1 MTLGNNVQTIEEDA
15 FLYSTALT
23 ELTIPASVKT
33 IKDHAFGSSPKLS
46 KVIYLGTSPND
57 INFGKDIFTS
67 TKLTTLIV
75 PNAENINDSAWD
87 TFLGH
92 NFTDVRKQ

>member
-1 MTLGNNVQTIEEDA
+1 M
-15 FLYSTALT
+15 
-23 ELTIPASVKT
+23 
-33 IKDHAFGSSPKLS
+33 S

-75 PNAENINDSAWD
+75 PNAKNEKDEGWK
-87 TFLGH
+87 TFLGGS
-92 NFTDVRKQ
+92 FTDIRKQ